1 MGYSPWGHKES
12 DMTKQLT
19 LVQSQFISF
28 VPGDPVVPRNA
39 PVCARARWEKFSPQL
54 FCTEL
59 KPETVTVVSLPEWWW
74 YRRKCSGDIWEKLSL
89 NFDRNKPDNHR
100 LAGFFILGALSC
112 VFDGGGGLLAKLFWF
127 FWDPLDYSPPGS
139 FVHGILRKNTG
150 VRCHFLLQGIFLI
163 QGSNPCLLHCRWIL
177 YWLSQQGS
185 PSFLLLVVKM
195 LIVEMIIKDD
205 FQVCWLWFFFFLIF
219 GLTPW
224 HVGTLVLWPGI
235 KPTSPALEGRV
246 LTLGPPGL
254 SPDCFLN

>member
-12 DMTKQLT
+12 DMAKQLT

-54 FCTEL
+54 FCAEL
-59 KPETVTVVSLPEWWW
+59 EPGTVTVVSLPEWWW

-100 LAGFFILGALSC
+100 LAGFFSLGALSC

-139 FVHGILRKNTG
+139 FVHRILQARTLEYVAISFSRGSSWPRDQIRVSCIADGFFTDWASREAHVFFYLWSKVRAKSRKA
-150 VRCHFLLQGIFLI
+150 
-163 QGSNPCLLHCRWIL
+163 
-177 YWLSQQGS
+177 YWR
-185 PSFLLLVVKM
+185 
-195 LIVEMIIKDD
+195 DD
-205 FQVCWLWFFFFLIF
+205 
-219 GLTPW
+219 
-224 HVGTLVLWPGI
+224 
-235 KPTSPALEGRV
+235 
-246 LTLGPPGL
+246 
-254 SPDCFLN
+254 N